1 MFILKF
7 NGAERNHAWIYSILL
22 NVIYVVKALF
32 LNKPINVYL
41 HICVNMH
48 SLTFNHIIKLENY
61 NLLFML
67 TMHGL
72 KMYYRSVAMGITY
85 VTIASP

>member
-1 MFILKF
+1 MIFVWVTKAVRKKYSAKHGMFILKF

-22 NVIYVVKALF
+22 NVMYVVKALF

-48 SLTFNHIIKLENY
+48 SFTFNHIIKLEK
-61 NLLFML
+61 
-67 TMHGL
+67 T
-72 KMYYRSVAMGITY
+72 
-85 VTIASP
+85 TIFFLC